1 MYETENSEISSL
13 KADKNS
19 ETKVDENKI
28 NLICEKLVFKFEE
41 LNSTRYFISILS
53 CHAKMNDLDGALKKI
68 IQFRS
73 KLT

>member
-19 ETKVDENKI
+19 ETKV
-28 NLICEKLVFKFEE
+28 